1 MQYSFHSEQWVPYP
15 IESVFAF
22 FANPHN
28 LPLLVP
34 KWQRAQVEETAITP
48 PPPRPASAVPV
59 PRAPGITA
67 GEGSRITISFRPFP
81 YSPLRVPWQAL
92 ISDFVW
98 NERFCDVQERG
109 PFATWTHC
117 HSFESETRANDAGV
131 LTSGTVIRDELEYE
145 LPMGALGVLAQK
157 MLVGRQVRATFAF
170 RRARVRLIL
179 PQLLGRG
186 N

>member
-1 MQYSFHSEQWVPYP
+1 MQFSFHSEQWVPYP

-28 LPLLVP
+28 LPLLMP
-34 KWQRAQVEETAITP
+34 KWQRARIEESAITP
-48 PPPRPASAVPV
+48 PPPRPAASSAA
-59 PRAPGITA
+59 PRVAGLLA

-81 YSPLRVPWQAL
+81 YSPLRVPWQAH
-92 ISDFVW
+92 ISEFVW
-98 NERFCDVQERG
+98 NEHFCDVQERG
-109 PFATWTHC
+109 PFRFWTHC
-117 HSFESETRANDAGV
+117 HSFESETRPNDAGMM
-131 LTSGTVIRDELEYE
+131 TNGTVLRDDVEYQM
-145 LPMGALGVLAQK
+145 PMGALGVIAQK
-157 MLVGRQVRATFAF
+157 MFVARQVRNTFGF